1 MSNKITLEKKA
12 LLCTLF
18 TFIFIIFGLGLGF
31 GIGLQYMNNY
41 YQNNT
46 NSSENN
52 VNISKTDYQKTV
64 SGTITTIND
73 SDMVISYENKK
84 ITIKFDENTKFSL
97 LEIPS
102 FLNVNESS
110 LDSINKTDLQIND
123 QVTIVAQDLFD
134 PTSVS
139 TLQASSISKVINNLN
154 NN

>member
-1 MSNKITLEKKA
+1 MSNKKTLERKA

-18 TFIFIIFGLGLGF
+18 TLIFIVFGLGLGF
-31 GIGLQYMNNY
+31 GIGLQYMNSY

-46 NSSENN
+46 NFSEIN
-52 VNISKTDYQKTV
+52 VDISKTDYQKTV

-73 SDMVISYENKK
+73 SDMVISYENKE

-139 TLQASSISKVINNLN
+139 MLQASSINKVINNLN

>member
-1 MSNKITLEKKA
+1 MSNKKTLERKA

-18 TFIFIIFGLGLGF
+18 TLIFIVFGLGLGF
-31 GIGLQYMNNY
+31 GIGLQYMNSY

-46 NSSENN
+46 NFSEIN
-52 VNISKTDYQKTV
+52 VDISKTDYQKTV

-139 TLQASSISKVINNLN
+139 MLQASSINKVINNLN